1 MLKLPIRSFFKISA
15 YNEATETCYTVMER
29 EDYFENC
36 EKLSYEAL
44 FAFIWQVAELAKKP
58 IY

>member
-29 EDYFENC
+29 EFCGLFGDDFENC
-36 EKLSYEAL
+36 EKSSYEA
-44 FAFIWQVAELAKKP
+44 
-58 IY
+58 